1 MTKRK
6 RNAEWTRFE
15 RHVRESLIPKMAE
28 SETVLV
34 ISPEF
39 GDFDVE
45 FALQIGASVLLE
57 KPLLVVVP
65 EGRTIPPKL
74 ERLADR
80 IITVDLLADS
90 EMAQKQIQRELK
102 QFFIDVRK
110 Q

>member
-1 MTKRK
+1 
-6 RNAEWTRFE
+6 
-15 RHVRESLIPKMAE
+15 
-28 SETVLV
+28 VL
-34 ISPEF
+34 
-39 GDFDVE
+39 
-45 FALQIGASVLLE
+45 
-57 KPLLVVVP
+57 P

-80 IITVDLLADS
+80 IITVDLLSDS